1 MRALVTGGAGFVGG
15 HVARVV
21 QNAGH
26 EVLVF
31 DQADVADMPA
41 IKGDLLNPNDVLE
54 AVSGVDA
61 ICHLGAV
68 GDVYLAFE
76 RPALAAQVN
85 AVGTAN
91 IMEAAKQAGTRKV
104 VYASTWEVYGE
115 PKYTPIDERHPTNPD
130 HPYNITKLAGEHL
143 VRSYDKLK
151 GVPTVSL
158 RLGTAYGTGMRPN
171 AVIPVFVGKAARGEP
186 ITISGS
192 GRQGRQFTHASDIGA
207 AFVLALESDVRGEVF
222 NIVGDEVVSIRDL
235 AEAVV
240 RRLPTQVT
248 YGEARLGDVPSAVV
262 SNQRARQV
270 FGWQPAM
277 TFEQGLDELIV
288 WQLRRTT
295 ASSITP

>member
-41 IKGDLLNPNDVLE
+41 IKGDLLNPNDVFE

-115 PKYTPIDERHPTNPD
+115 PRYTPIDERHPTNPD

-158 RLGTAYGTGMRPN
+158 RLGTAY
-171 AVIPVFVGKAARGEP
+171 
-186 ITISGS
+186 
-192 GRQGRQFTHASDIGA
+192 
-207 AFVLALESDVRGEVF
+207 
-222 NIVGDEVVSIRDL
+222 
-235 AEAVV
+235 
-240 RRLPTQVT
+240 
-248 YGEARLGDVPSAVV
+248 
-262 SNQRARQV
+262 
-270 FGWQPAM
+270 
-277 TFEQGLDELIV
+277 
-288 WQLRRTT
+288 
-295 ASSITP
+295 